1 MSVTTEK
8 PAGAAAIRPFHVD
21 IPDEAL
27 DDLRRRIAATRL
39 PEKETV
45 DDLSQGVQLAAVQA
59 LARYWET
66 EYDFGRLE
74 GRLSG
79 LPQFVTAIDALDI
92 HFIHVRSP
100 HENALPLV
108 ITHGWPGSIV
118 EMLNVF
124 GPLADPTAHGGS
136 AEDAFH
142 VVVPSTP
149 GYGFSAKPDE
159 TGWDVPRIA
168 RAWAELMKRLGY
180 TRYVAQGGDWG
191 ALITEVMGAQAPE
204 G

>member
-92 HFIHVRSP
+92 HFIHVRS
-100 HENALPLV
+100 
-108 ITHGWPGSIV
+108 
-118 EMLNVF
+118 
-124 GPLADPTAHGGS
+124 
-136 AEDAFH
+136 
-142 VVVPSTP
+142 
-149 GYGFSAKPDE
+149 
-159 TGWDVPRIA
+159 
-168 RAWAELMKRLGY
+168 
-180 TRYVAQGGDWG
+180 
-191 ALITEVMGAQAPE
+191 
-204 G
+204 